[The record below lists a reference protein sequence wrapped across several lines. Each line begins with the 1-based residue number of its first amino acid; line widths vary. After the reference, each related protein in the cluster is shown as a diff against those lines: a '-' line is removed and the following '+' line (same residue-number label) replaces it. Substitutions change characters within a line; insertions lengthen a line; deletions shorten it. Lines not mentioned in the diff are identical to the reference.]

1 MVRLMLLPLFHV
13 EQQPTST
20 PSLWSV
26 VTAPGRLPHVVA
38 FPPKSQR
45 SARVFHV
52 EHAFAMRNQI
62 SHLLLHKILCPR
74 AILHCNPNSPRANL
88 TLAPVSPKNLMGR
101 VIAVANQKGGVG
113 KTTTSINLASSLAAA
128 EVNTLLVDCDP
139 QSNTSSGLGFARDP
153 ERLSTYHVL
162 MGACSAEEA
171 LQKPELEQLWVIPAH
186 KNLIGANLELVDAER
201 REFRMRDALEPLRE
215 RFQFIV
221 LDCPPALDLLT
232 LNALVAADSVL
243 IPMQAEYFALEG
255 ISELLDTV
263 GRIRQSFNPL
273 LEIEGVVLTMFDE
286 RTNLAQQVA
295 SELRKYFGE
304 RLCRTS
310 IPRNIRLA
318 EAPSHGKPALVYD
331 VRSRGA
337 ESYIRL
343 AKEILDAEAAR
354 RQQAETAFQVMPVM
368 TQPEAPAEQAPAT
381 DASEAP
387 AEAAVKAQPEP
398 VPVFDRQQETAP
410 SDPSVPQ
417 EEQAA
422 VPASEASAASMEAD
436 PAPDPPP
443 SPAERVIEPPQ
454 PAVANETQPEP
465 AVELAAEQTPS
476 PPEAYPSQ
484 PPPALAEA
492 VIHAAQTPEAQ
503 PAVEQGD

>member
-1 MVRLMLLPLFHV
+1 M
-13 EQQPTST
+13 
-20 PSLWSV
+20 
-26 VTAPGRLPHVVA
+26 
-38 FPPKSQR
+38 
-45 SARVFHV
+45 
-52 EHAFAMRNQI
+52 
-62 SHLLLHKILCPR
+62 
-74 AILHCNPNSPRANL
+74 
-88 TLAPVSPKNLMGR
+88 
-101 VIAVANQKGGVG
+101 G

-139 QSNTSSGLGFARDP
+139 QSNSSSGLGFPRDP

-186 KNLIGANLELVDAER
+186 KNLIGANLELVDADR
-201 REFRMRDALEPLRE
+201 REFPLRDALAPLRE

-295 SELRKYFGE
+295 AELRNYFGDK
-304 RLCRTS
+304 LFRTS

-318 EAPSHGKPALVYD
+318 EAPSHGKPVLVYD

-343 AKEILDAEAAR
+343 AKEVLDAEAAR
-354 RQQAETAFQVMPVM
+354 RQQVEAASESAGTVVSAEVPSEAVVANAASEISTDATAQATSEPVPANDS
-368 TQPEAPAEQAPAT
+368 QQAPAPADGLPEPDQTVGPAISAGVDAPAEIVAAITPMEVLAESAAAPPVA
-381 DASEAP
+381 ASAEAQPQVP
-387 AEAAVKAQPEP
+387 AEGTPEE
-398 VPVFDRQQETAP
+398 V
-410 SDPSVPQ
+410 
-417 EEQAA
+417 
-422 VPASEASAASMEAD
+422 
-436 PAPDPPP
+436 
-443 SPAERVIEPPQ
+443 
-454 PAVANETQPEP
+454 
-465 AVELAAEQTPS
+465 PS
-476 PPEAYPSQ
+476 PPEAYPSL
-484 PPPALAEA
+484 PPPEIAEA
-492 VIHAAQTPEAQ
+492 VIQAAQAPEAQ
-503 PAVEQGD
+503 PALEQGD